1 MSRSVFFHMSN
12 VEHGDEVVVGDQV
25 KFQLSFSQRAQKH
38 SASHVSR
45 LYGNKSNKPGWLI
58 RKGSSNSLPSMEF
71 RYVSMHVYKL
81 IISPVTITA

>member
-12 VEHGDEVVVGDQV
+12 VEHGEEVAVGDQV

-45 LYGNKSNKPGWLI
+45 LQAATSNKPGWLV
-58 RKGSSNSLPSMEF
+58 RRESNANIPVEF
-71 RYVSMHVYKL
+71 W
-81 IISPVTITA
+81 

>member
-12 VEHGDEVVVGDQV
+12 VEHGDEVAIGDQV

-45 LYGNKSNKPGWLI
+45 IQGNSSKPGWLI
-58 RKGSSNSLPSMEF
+58 RRGSTNSLPSLEF
-71 RYVSMHVYKL
+71 WYVYCL
-81 IISPVTITA
+81 PVIN

>member
-12 VEHGDEVVVGDQV
+12 VENGEEVAIGDQV

-45 LYGNKSNKPGWLI
+45 LQRNSSKPAWLV
-58 RKGSSNSLPSMEF
+58 RRESSNSLTSLQQQEF
-71 RYVSMHVYKL
+71 WYVN
-81 IISPVTITA
+81 IQ

>member
-12 VEHGDEVVVGDQV
+12 VEHGDEVAIGDQV

-45 LYGNKSNKPGWLI
+45 LQSNTNKPGWLV
-58 RKGSSNSLPSMEF
+58 RRESSNSLPSMEF
-71 RYVSMHVYKL
+71 WYVAIVTVL
-81 IISPVTITA
+81 VTIVWYN

>member
-12 VEHGDEVVVGDQV
+12 VENGDEVAVGDQV

-45 LYGNKSNKPGWLI
+45 LHSNNSKPGWLA
-58 RKGSSNSLPSMEF
+58 RRGSSNSLTSVEF
-71 RYVSMHVYKL
+71 WYVIFQYS
-81 IISPVTITA
+81 

>member
-12 VEHGDEVVVGDQV
+12 VENGEEVAIGDQV

-45 LYGNKSNKPGWLI
+45 LQSNSSKPGWLV
-58 RKGSSNSLPSMEF
+58 RRESSNSLTSLQQQEF
-71 RYVSMHVYKL
+71 WYVN
-81 IISPVTITA
+81 IQ

>member
-12 VEHGDEVVVGDQV
+12 VEHGDEVAVGDQV

-45 LYGNKSNKPGWLI
+45 VHNNSSKPGWLV
-58 RKGSSNSLPSMEF
+58 RKESSNSLPSLEF
-71 RYVSMHVYKL
+71 WYVNVYEL
-81 IISPVTITA
+81 II